1 MQKGGRQAADARINE
16 LKAVD
21 DPENRGLFSKTK
33 RIAVITNQD
42 DGDRVC
48 TWDETK
54 AFLDANKKAEETGC
68 VWVDFQG
75 MELEDM
81 KLIEKYFKLHPLTVE
96 DCLTPDTREKFELF
110 DNYYLIV
117 INEIHYIEYSNVLNN
132 VNVYIV
138 VFPEVVLSFHA
149 APIQAT
155 YEVIHKLSF
164 EPQSRIPSPDWL
176 LYALIDGIVDLYVA
190 LVDQTVREA
199 EALDGLVLLLSGL
212 DQTELLER
220 IGYANRHAGHLKS
233 GLWSKKEILI
243 SLQNFDKITKYV
255 NIYFQNVVDHVV
267 RSNQKLKLA
276 RETLR
281 SLNSVYLAKVSIELA
296 VASNEMNVVMR
307 RLAALSAIFLPLTLL
322 SGIFGMNV
330 RVPGMIDMPGTPSGY
345 QWFIGIILFMASLAA
360 LIGLFFKW
368 KRWL

>member
-1 MQKGGRQAADARINE
+1 MQRGGRQAADARINE
-16 LKAVD
+16 LKLVD
-21 DPENRGLFSKTK
+21 DAESRGLFSKTK
-33 RIAVITNQD
+33 RIAVVSSQD
-42 DGDRVC
+42 DCDRAF

-54 AFLDANKKAEETGC
+54 VALDSRKEGEESVC
-68 VWVDFQG
+68 RWIDFQG

-96 DCLTPDTREKFELF
+96 DCLTPDTREKFEVF
-110 DNYYLIV
+110 DNYYFVV
-117 INEIHYIEYSNVLNN
+117 INEIHYIEFSNVLNN

-138 VFPEVVLSFHA
+138 VFPELVLSFHA
-149 APIQAT
+149 APIQAIV
-155 YEVIHKLSF
+155 EVTHKLSF
-164 EPQSRIPSPDWL
+164 EPQCRIPSPDWL
-176 LYALIDGIVDLYVA
+176 LYALIDGIVDLYVS

-199 EALDGLVLLLSGL
+199 ESLDGLVLLLSGL

-233 GLWSKKEILI
+233 GLFSKKEIFV
-243 SLQNFDKITKYV
+243 SLQNFELISKHVVVYL
-255 NIYFQNVVDHVV
+255 QNVVDHVV

-307 RLAALSAIFLPLTLL
+307 RLAALSAIFLPLTLI
-322 SGIFGMNV
+322 SGIMGMNV
-330 RVPGMIDMPGTPSGY
+330 QVPGMIGMPGTPPGFG
-345 QWFIGIILFMASLAA
+345 WFIGLILFMVFLGTA
-360 LIGLFFKW
+360 IGLFFKW
-368 KRWL
+368 KKWL